1 MKLML
6 QHNDKFVGV
15 FILIGI
21 LFLVGAVAF
30 VGVSKRWF
38 QNDLE
43 YLSTFETA
51 KGLSPGL
58 TLEFRGF
65 AIGRVK
71 SLELDESGR
80 VQAVL
85 SVQPEYA
92 DRIVADSVVELAVQP
107 LGFGANL
114 LLYPGLGGG
123 EPLPPGSTIPS
134 TDMAYGQR
142 LLLEGRVDRP
152 KGRDEIA
159 ALIQS
164 LPPLLDHMTTLATD
178 LDHLLVGL
186 DERLMGD
193 ADRPGT
199 GLLSTANGTVREFGD
214 LAGSFNDLTA
224 QLDRIL
230 ASLALLAGQLED
242 PRGLVPRLIGPDGS
256 AAALFQDNGALF
268 HDLRETMDQL
278 QEMMIF
284 LNESTPAIS
293 LLMEETTNALTE
305 SEQVMQGLKNNP
317 LLRGGIPP
325 RDEESAVHGG
335 FREGGK

>member
-6 QHNDKFVGV
+6 KHNDKLVGV
-15 FILIGI
+15 FVLIGI

-30 VGVSKRWF
+30 VGVSQRWF

-43 YLSTFETA
+43 YLSTFQTA

-58 TLEFRGF
+58 ALEFRGF

-71 SLELDESGR
+71 SLALDESGR
-80 VQAVL
+80 VQVVL

-92 DRIVADSVVELAVQP
+92 DRIVPDSVVELAVQP

-134 TDMAYGQR
+134 TDMAYGKR
-142 LLLEGRVDRP
+142 LLLEGKVDRP

-164 LPPLLDHMTTLATD
+164 LPPLLGQVGTLVAN
-178 LDHLLVGL
+178 LDKLLVGL
-186 DERLMGD
+186 DRRLMGD
-193 ADRPGT
+193 DDQPGG
-199 GLLSTANGTVREFGD
+199 GLLNTADGTVQEFGA
-214 LAGSFNDLTA
+214 LAGKFNEMTG
-224 QLDRIL
+224 QLDQIL
-230 ASLALLAGQLED
+230 ASLAVFTGQLEN
-242 PRGLVPRLIGPDGS
+242 PEGLIPTLIGPEGS
-256 AAALFQDNGALF
+256 AAALFRDNAELYR
-268 HDLRETMDQL
+268 DLRDTMDEL
-278 QEMMIF
+278 QKMMIF
-284 LNESTPAIS
+284 LNESTPGIS
-293 LLMEETTNALTE
+293 VLLEETTSALAE

-317 LLRGGIPP
+317 LLRGGIAP
-325 RDEESAVHGG
+325 RIEQLEAHGG
-335 FREGGK
+335 FREEEK